1 MKDKAA
7 WLGVAV
13 MIAVI
18 GLALA
23 GCATGPYSSPTASKS
38 QADLLRE
45 AGFKLHTPDTAQ
57 KQAYMETLPTQKM
70 VCNRYQGQTCYLICT
85 DPGSKQ
91 CYVGDQAAYQRYQQM
106 AIQQNMSEDM
116 HKVWEDRSD
125 PEALQMWMNSQGG
138 G

>member
-1 MKDKAA
+1 MKGKAA

-38 QADLLRE
+38 QADLLRD
-45 AGFKLHTPDTAQ
+45 AGFKLHTANTPQ
-57 KQAYMETLPTQKM
+57 KQAYVETLPAKK
-70 VCNRYQGQTCYLICT
+70 VVSNKYQGQTCYLVCT

-91 CYVGDQAAYQRYQQM
+91 CYLGDQAAYQRYQQM
-106 AIQQNMSEDM
+106 AIQQSLSADQHRVLE
-116 HKVWEDRSD
+116 ERSD
-125 PEALQMWMNSQGG
+125 PQALQLWVDSQGG